1 MLINK
6 EIKSKFT
13 LTRSDIFDIEPETTV
28 VNFKEETFFSLFAEQ
43 DIVYEAA
50 YDQLVDLED
59 PDGDGIINKDTMNES
74 FA

>member
-13 LTRSDIFDIEPETTV
+13 LTRSDIFDIEAETTV

-59 PDGDGIINKDTMNES
+59 PDGDGIISKDTMNES
-74 FA
+74 FS

>member
-13 LTRSDIFDIEPETTV
+13 LTRSDIFDIEAETTV

-50 YDQLVDLED
+50 YDQLVALED

-74 FA
+74 FS